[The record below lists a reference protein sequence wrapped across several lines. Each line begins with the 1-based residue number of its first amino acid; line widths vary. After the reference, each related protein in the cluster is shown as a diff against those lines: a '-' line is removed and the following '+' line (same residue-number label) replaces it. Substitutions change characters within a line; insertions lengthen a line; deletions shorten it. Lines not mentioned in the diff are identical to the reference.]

1 MKIIGKKLSL
11 AEFDDYVNKKD
22 FGKLPPTFLVV
33 HHTWKPKKNEW
44 NGATTIAALKKYYE
58 GLGWNAGPHLFVAED
73 GIWLFTDMY
82 EVGIHAGAGNGT
94 EKTGYSIGIEVV
106 GDYDNEVWSGKTKE
120 NALGVI
126 KVLQEK
132 LKIKDNGIHFHRE
145 YSAKSCPGNAITMD
159 WLLGQLKKDNVAEAE
174 FDYKGN
180 LYKIFGAVELLL
192 GRADGPNPNDSETE
206 AILEDLAEV
215 KKRLDA
221 PQIKTVTVEKPVEK
235 IVYRDSPE
243 TLAKIENQKIE
254 IKNLLENKSIFY
266 QKWVALKKAMT
277 DFWNASE

>member
-1 MKIIGKKLSL
+1 MKIIAKKLSL
-11 AEFDDYVNKKD
+11 PEFIDYVNKKD
-22 FGKLPPTFLVV
+22 FGVLPPTFLVI
-33 HHTWKPKKNEW
+33 HHTWKPKKDEW
-44 NGATTIAALKKYYE
+44 NGSTTIAALKKYYE
-58 GLGWNAGPHLFVAED
+58 GLGWSAGPHLFVAED

-82 EVGIHAGAGNGT
+82 DVGIHAGAGNGT
-94 EKTGYSIGIEVV
+94 VKTGYSIGIEVV

-126 KVLQEK
+126 KILQERLK
-132 LKIKDNGIHFHRE
+132 LKERDLHFHRE
-145 YSAKSCPGNAITMD
+145 YSAKSCPGNAITME
-159 WLLGQLKKDNVAEAE
+159 WLLDQLHGKAQSE

-180 LYKIFGAVELLL
+180 LYKIFGAVESLL
-192 GRADGPNPNDSETE
+192 GRADGPNPSDSETE
-206 AILEDLAEV
+206 AILEDLAEI

-221 PQIKTVTVEKPVEK
+221 PQIKTVTVEEVEK
-235 IVYRDSPE
+235 IVYKDSPE
-243 TLAKIENQKIE
+243 LLAKIENQRIE